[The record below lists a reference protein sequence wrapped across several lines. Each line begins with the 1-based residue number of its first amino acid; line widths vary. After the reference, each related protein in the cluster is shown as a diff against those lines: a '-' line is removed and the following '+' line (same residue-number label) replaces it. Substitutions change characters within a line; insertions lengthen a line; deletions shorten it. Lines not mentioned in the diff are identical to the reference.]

1 MRALVVEDLA
11 ELVEPTL
18 LRSLIGCRRIGG
30 FLLEGQVHSL
40 VATVLIRSTRL
51 DVLRLDPRLDQ
62 PRPGSRPIFLQFLRL
77 TVRASQS
84 KSLIC

>member
-40 VATVLIRSTRL
+40 VATVLIRCYARSPAE
-51 DVLRLDPRLDQ
+51 PRRGEAEANRPAAKLPVADQ
-62 PRPGSRPIFLQFLRL
+62 
-77 TVRASQS
+77 
-84 KSLIC
+84 